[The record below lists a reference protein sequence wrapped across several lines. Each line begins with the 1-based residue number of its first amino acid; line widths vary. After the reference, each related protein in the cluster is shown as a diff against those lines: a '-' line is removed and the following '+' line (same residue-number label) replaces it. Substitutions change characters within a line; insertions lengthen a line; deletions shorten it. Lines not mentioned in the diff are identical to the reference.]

1 MRKIYEEKLLKINE
15 NVVGNLVLYGV
26 YGGGNLWM
34 KFKMD
39 VKWENIL
46 LFSDSVIVNCGWFLF
61 GLISGN
67 IVVKVIIDGNL

>member
-1 MRKIYEEKLLKINE
+1 
-15 NVVGNLVLYGV
+15 
-26 YGGGNLWM
+26 M

-39 VKWENIL
+39 VKRENIL

-61 GLISGN
+61 GLFSGN